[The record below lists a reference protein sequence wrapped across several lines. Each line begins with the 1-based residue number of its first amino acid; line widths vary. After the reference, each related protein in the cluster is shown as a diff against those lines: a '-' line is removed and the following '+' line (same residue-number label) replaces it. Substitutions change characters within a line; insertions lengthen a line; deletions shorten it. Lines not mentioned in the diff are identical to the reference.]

1 VRAARFSVE
10 IVEIVEI
17 VKIVEIAKI
26 VVRAM
31 PRPSQPPKQVFLVTR
46 GDRRQTLL
54 TFVARRLGI
63 DETAARQRIE
73 SGAVYVDGRRQRRPE
88 QRLEPGQRVRVYQV
102 AQPGGALPEPRI
114 AYQDR
119 ELAVLDKPAGLP
131 SIATRVG
138 GTDTVADFVRR
149 QFGEAARLLHR
160 LDREASGL
168 LLVSLGVASRAVDPR
183 RIERRYLAIV
193 GAAPPQR
200 SWEIRSR
207 LSLHRGR
214 ARSTSG
220 PRARPAQTLVE
231 TLRGPSSAGRY
242 LLGVELRS
250 GRTHQIRA
258 HLAEQGLPLL
268 GDRRY
273 GGPAAPRLA
282 LHAHCLRLPEAAFEL
297 HSPLPE
303 ALRGL
308 LI

>member
-1 VRAARFSVE
+1 
-10 IVEIVEI
+10 
-17 VKIVEIAKI
+17 
-26 VVRAM
+26 M
-31 PRPSQPPKQVFLVTR
+31 PRASQPPKQVFVVTSS
-46 GDRRQTLL
+46 DRKQTLL
-54 TFVARRLGI
+54 AFLSRRLDL
-63 DETAARQRIE
+63 DEAATRKRIE
-73 SGAVYVDGRRQRRPE
+73 SGTVYLDGRRQRRPE
-88 QRLEPGQRVRVYQV
+88 CRLEPGQRVRVYQPEL
-102 AQPGGALPEPRI
+102 AGSALSEPSI
-114 AYQDR
+114 AYQD
-119 ELAVLDKPAGLP
+119 ENLAVLDKPAGLP
-131 SIATRVG
+131 SITTRVG

-168 LLVSLGVASRAVDPR
+168 LLVSLGVASRAIDPR

-193 GAAPPQR
+193 GAAPSQR

-273 GGPAAPRLA
+273 GGPTAPRLA

-297 HSPLPE
+297 HSPLPQ
-303 ALRGL
+303 ALRRL
-308 LI
+308 LA